1 MFNIDNKKV
10 GTSLPCVTV
19 TFKHS
24 MLSGCLM
31 SQGSCNDR
39 IEDAKLISSEKRD
52 VGTDSIALIKVRKV
66 QSKADKVVLQAEYL
80 KFLP

>member
-1 MFNIDNKKV
+1 
-10 GTSLPCVTV
+10 
-19 TFKHS
+19 
-24 MLSGCLM
+24 M